1 MKYIP
6 ETQYARSGDVNIAY
20 QVVGD
25 GPFDLIFVPG
35 YVTHLELA
43 WKLPTFV
50 PLLEEMASF
59 SRLIKFDKRGTGMS
73 DPVSGA
79 PTLET
84 RMDDVRAVMDAVG
97 SRRAALFG
105 LSEGASMSL
114 LFAATYPERTAA
126 LVLRSAFA
134 RTLWAPDYPWG
145 RTEDDYEREIERE
158 LRIYGRREE
167 ALATVRSLGRF
178 DEAVL
183 EDFIDYLR
191 YSASPGMLDALLRMN
206 KEIDIRNVLP
216 AVRVPT
222 LVLHGA
228 DDEIVPPEAARYLA
242 GRIPGARLVELPGV
256 GHLALGGKS
265 ADRIGDETSRFLT
278 DVWESG
284 GWDEVESDRMLAT
297 VLFTD
302 IVDATGKALEL
313 GDRAW
318 RELLERH
325 HSVVRRELMRFRG
338 REIDTAGDGFFAAF
352 DGPARAI
359 RCACAVIDRVREL
372 GIDIRAG
379 LHTGEC
385 EVADGKVAGI
395 AVHTGAR
402 VAANAQGGEVV
413 VSSTVKDLVA
423 GSGIEF
429 EDRGIH
435 ELKGIPGDW
444 RLFRV
449 DRGPSWS
456 HP

>member
-1 MKYIP
+1 
-6 ETQYARSGDVNIAY
+6 
-20 QVVGD
+20 
-25 GPFDLIFVPG
+25 
-35 YVTHLELA
+35 
-43 WKLPTFV
+43 
-50 PLLEEMASF
+50 
-59 SRLIKFDKRGTGMS
+59 
-73 DPVSGA
+73 
-79 PTLET
+79 
-84 RMDDVRAVMDAVG
+84 
-97 SRRAALFG
+97 
-105 LSEGASMSL
+105 MSL

-158 LRIYGRREE
+158 LRMYGPREH

-178 DEAVL
+178 DDHEL
-183 EDFIDYLR
+183 ETFIDYLR
-191 YSASPGMLDALLRMN
+191 YSASPGMLEALLRMN

-216 AVRVPT
+216 VVRVPT

-228 DDEIVPPEAARYLA
+228 DDEIVPLEAARYLT

-256 GHLALGGKS
+256 GHLALGGAA
-265 ADRIGDETSRFLT
+265 ADRIGAETSRFLR

-284 GWDEVESDRMLAT
+284 GWDEAESDRMLAT

-302 IVDATGKALEL
+302 IVDSTGKALEL

-318 RELLERH
+318 RDLLEHH
-325 HSVVRRELMRFRG
+325 HSIVRRELMRFRG
-338 REIDTAGDGFFAAF
+338 REIDTAGDGFLAAF

-385 EVADGKVAGI
+385 EIADGKVAGI

-402 VAANAQGGEVV
+402 VTANAQAGEVV

-429 EDRGIH
+429 KDRGIH
-435 ELKGIPGDW
+435 ELKGIPGEW
-444 RLFRV
+444 RLFGVERKAV
-449 DRGPSWS
+449 NAST
-456 HP
+456 